1 MDLALEFGMPAEQL
15 ARVMT
20 ERELGWWT
28 RRANTQW
35 LPLKRIE
42 WYLARIAQAI
52 AVTMGG
58 ARDATTEEFMLD
70 LTAPAPGAGELDD
83 IRDAFGFNPIGKRKK
98 K

>member
-20 ERELGWWT
+20 EREFGWWM

-35 LPLKRIE
+35 LPLKRME
-42 WYLARIAQAI
+42 WYLASITQAI
-52 AVTMGG
+52 AMTMGG
-58 ARDATTEEFMLD
+58 AKDATVDDFMLNLESSPIAGDD
-70 LTAPAPGAGELDD
+70 LDVAKH
-83 IRDAFGFNPIGKRKK
+83 AFGFNPVGKRKK